1 MNERIRELALQSK
14 LRPAL
19 LLHHYGTIDAM
30 TDTEQQELRQIEKFA
45 ELLISESCAA
55 LWTEECHTSDLAFE
69 EVKRN
74 EARIKQHF
82 GIDPD
87 KITIEMLDR
96 TIAWC
101 EQQRA
106 EKN

>member
-1 MNERIRELALQSK
+1 MNERIFELAKQAYVNVITTNGLEHIVDGCYIISPDK
-14 LRPAL
+14 L
-19 LLHHYGTIDAM
+19 
-30 TDTEQQELRQIEKFA
+30 EKFA